1 MASMTR
7 SCARTTLAAMLLLIL
22 PIFAS
27 TSSSAPSLHTS
38 GPTSSQTNL
47 PWRGAGEEH
56 EDTSSS
62 SSLSHTLSLTHTP
75 SHTTDRRPRLLERP
89 LSHRAL
95 RRLDRVLR
103 RLGVHRLQQP
113 HLHGGRAARLQ
124 DLRGQRHRRPAP
136 EVVRRVQEL
145 EDVDRGRRQEDDGQ
159 DHRHHQERLQPGQVH
174 QALHRRLLREEG
186 RLQGHRLGGPRALAQ
201 VPGPVDRQARQGH
214 GRQVLQHHQ
223 PREARRM
230 PQVPERQLGLQGAPP
245 EARREGR
252 RVWTA
257 AVEVRQGQRRQ
268 RRRRH
273 PVAVPVPVAP
283 GEHVR
288 VDRTQQL
295 RGMLQ
300 DQVREERRVVP
311 GRPVVLEDERVPAV
325 RLRGRPAFAAK
336 PAGALV
342 AEDRVDLFR
351 IAGRWQGCLRARTG
365 GY

>member
-38 GPTSSQTNL
+38 VPTSSQTNL

-95 RRLDRVLR
+95 RRLDRMLR

-273 PVAVPVPVAP
+273 PVPVAVAP